1 MLRRYLQEVEQVDK
15 ISGIIPSSARVTNV
29 DMKDSAPVRTS
40 VPLFGRTEAPTR
52 MGDSV
57 SRLRPEDLVG
67 GQVGW
72 RAKDAKQ
79 AQIVNDVANSFFM
92 KSKPQERTSSD
103 VGSEEPLV
111 QPDGL
116 FPKGSFIDRD
126 A

>member
-1 MLRRYLQEVEQVDK
+1 MDK
-15 ISGIIPSSARVTNV
+15 ISGIIPSSPRVTNV

-40 VPLFGRTEAPTR
+40 VPLFGRNEAPTR

-57 SRLRPEDLVG
+57 SRLRPEDLMG
-67 GQVGW
+67 NQVGW

-79 AQIVNDVANSFFM
+79 AQIVNDVASSFFM
-92 KSKPQERTSSD
+92 KSKPQDRTSSD
-103 VGSEEPLV
+103 VGSEEPLA